1 MTANTIIVLDPTVEA
16 QIAQRE
22 PKPLPSDLNGKVIGF
37 LNNDGNGQ
45 FLRIDALYKEVLN
58 ILKQRYQVK
67 DVVWGKKFHNKNNQG
82 ASEDT
87 LNNLVQRCDL
97 IVNGIGV

>member
-1 MTANTIIVLDPTVEA
+1 MSANTIMALDPTAESK
-16 QIAQRE
+16 IAQRE

-37 LNNDGNGQ
+37 LNGDGNGQ
-45 FLRIDALYKEVLN
+45 FLRIDALYKEVLK
-58 ILKQRYQVK
+58 ILKQRYQIK
-67 DVVWGKKFHNKNNQG
+67 DVVWGEKFRAKNSQG
-82 ASEDT
+82 ASDDT